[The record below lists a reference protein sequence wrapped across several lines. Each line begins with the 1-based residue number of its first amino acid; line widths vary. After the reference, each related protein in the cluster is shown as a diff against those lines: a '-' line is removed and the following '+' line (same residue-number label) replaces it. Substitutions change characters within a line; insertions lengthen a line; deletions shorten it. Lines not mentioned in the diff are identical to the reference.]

1 MVAWLA
7 VRLVKPFRAL
17 RYDEEQAGR
26 LDDLVAPPHDVIS
39 PELHAQLLAASPYNS
54 VRLIHP
60 DDPSDAAQALGKWKD
75 EGMLTRESDEAVWV
89 LEDEFLDPAV
99 GTMRQRRG
107 LVARVRLEPYDEGHV
122 LPHERT
128 FPRQKDVRLEL
139 LRATRTKL
147 SPIFL
152 LHEGGSPERPERDPD
167 LQATLAGTES
177 RLWRVT
183 DAGAADDALAR
194 VRGALLIAD
203 GHHRYETSLRFHEED
218 GTEETGYV
226 LAVLVSR
233 DDPGL
238 VILPTHRLATT
249 IPQDLDGTPAGDV
262 REALEELDRV
272 PREQAAFVILRPDG
286 ARLVRSEG
294 EKLDTT
300 VVDELPLEGVT
311 YTASASDAER
321 AVGSGAAAAA
331 FLVRPPTMEQVE
343 TYARTGVRMP
353 PKSTYFFPKLTCGLL
368 FSPFD
373 E

>member
-1 MVAWLA
+1 MVAWPV

-17 RYDEEQAGR
+17 RYDEERAGR
-26 LDDLVAPPHDVIS
+26 MDDLVAPPHDVIT

-60 DDPSDAAQALGKWKD
+60 DEASEAAKALGSWKD
-75 EGMLTRESDEAVWV
+75 EGVLTRESDEAVWV
-89 LEDEFLDPAV
+89 LEEGFTGADGKP
-99 GTMRQRRG
+99 RRRRG
-107 LVARVRLEPYDEGHV
+107 VVARVRLEPYDEGHV

-147 SPIFL
+147 SPILL
-152 LHEGGSPERPERDPD
+152 LHEGDSPEPPTRDPD
-167 LQATLAGTES
+167 LHATLAGAES

-183 DAGAADDALAR
+183 EARAVEEVLAH
-194 VRGALLIAD
+194 VRGTLLIAD

-218 GTEETGYV
+218 GSEETAYA

-233 DDPGL
+233 GDPGL
-238 VILPTHRLATT
+238 VILPTHRLATNV
-249 IPQDLDGTPAGDV
+249 PQDLDGAPTSGV
-262 REALEELDRV
+262 EQALAELGRV
-272 PREQAAFVILRPDG
+272 PRERAAFVVVRPDG
-286 ARLVRSEG
+286 AKLVQTEG
-294 EKLDTT
+294 PNLDTT
-300 VVDELPLEGVT
+300 VVDELALEGVT
-311 YTASASDAER
+311 YTASASEAER
-321 AVGSGAAAAA
+321 AVASGAVAAA

-343 TYARTGVRMP
+343 TFARAGERMP

>member
-17 RYDEEQAGR
+17 RYVEEQAGR

-75 EGMLTRESDEAVWV
+75 EGMLMRESDEAVWV
-89 LEDEFLDPAV
+89 LEDEFLDPAA

-107 LVARVRLEPYDEGHV
+107 LVARVRLEPYGEGHV

-152 LHEGGSPERPERDPD
+152 LHEGDSPERPERDPD
-167 LQATLAGTES
+167 LQAMLAGTES

-183 DAGAADDALAR
+183 DAGAVDDALALLPGEEEYGKSR
-194 VRGALLIAD
+194 RGILYASGLYGANDEMWIPLEAV
-203 GHHRYETSLRFHEED
+203 YAVYP
-218 GTEETGYV
+218 ETG
-226 LAVLVSR
+226 S
-233 DDPGL
+233 
-238 VILPTHRLATT
+238 
-249 IPQDLDGTPAGDV
+249 
-262 REALEELDRV
+262 
-272 PREQAAFVILRPDG
+272 
-286 ARLVRSEG
+286 
-294 EKLDTT
+294 
-300 VVDELPLEGVT
+300 
-311 YTASASDAER
+311 
-321 AVGSGAAAAA
+321 A
-331 FLVRPPTMEQVE
+331 FLAAKGDEIEHFGWNLPPESFRRGQSVHT
-343 TYARTGVRMP
+343 P
-353 PKSTYFFPKLTCGLL
+353 LPSF
-368 FSPFD
+368 
-373 E
+373 